1 MSKFLLGVQSN
12 LGLERRKEG
21 NKRKHKK
28 EVLSKPVLMI
38 ASSHNRQHIT

>member
-12 LGLERRKEG
+12 LGLERRKG

-28 EVLSKPVLMI
+28 EVISPNLS
-38 ASSHNRQHIT
+38 

>member
-21 NKRKHKK
+21 NKRKHK
-28 EVLSKPVLMI
+28 EVISPNLS
-38 ASSHNRQHIT
+38 

>member
-1 MSKFLLGVQSN
+1 MGKFLLGVQSN

-28 EVLSKPVLMI
+28 EVISPNLS
-38 ASSHNRQHIT
+38 

>member
-28 EVLSKPVLMI
+28 KLSLQTCLNNSVE
-38 ASSHNRQHIT
+38 S

>member
-12 LGLERRKEG
+12 LGLELRKEG

-28 EVLSKPVLMI
+28 EVISPNLS
-38 ASSHNRQHIT
+38 

>member
-28 EVLSKPVLMI
+28 EVLSPNL
-38 ASSHNRQHIT
+38 S